1 MIQRQRLCHFAINL
15 QRPGIGFHAPGVGGR
30 IGLIEPKLIEVV
42 IAGDFIFRRQ
52 RQFILPLRRFREVKR
67 CARGGFRAVVALK
80 PVEQIGVGRRG
91 ERQGSGADAKH
102 FQDLATL

>member
-15 QRPGIGFHAPGVGGR
+15 QRPDRFHAPGVGGR

-67 CARGGFRAVVALK
+67 CARGAF
-80 PVEQIGVGRRG
+80 GRSLPLNQSSRSAWAAG